1 MKKETTNKVKGTLT
15 PEEKAPFNLAAKV
28 LRDAGFKQVLIFATR
43 LGSADDAKRIDVS
56 DKMELKKYG
65 SHTFQKMD
73 TVCMLASVGSHI
85 EELVKT
91 HPEEK
96 KNVAYFLTR
105 LIDAVIDDDQ
115 EAMN

>member
-1 MKKETTNKVKGTLT
+1 MKNETMNKVKGNLN
-15 PEEKAPFNLAAKV
+15 PEEKAPFNLAASV
-28 LRDAGFKQVLIFATR
+28 LRNAGFKQVLIFATR
-43 LGSADDAKRIDVS
+43 LDSADDAERIDVS
-56 DKMELKKYG
+56 DRMECKKYG
-65 SHTFQKMD
+65 SHVFQAMD
-73 TVCMLASVGSHI
+73 TITMLASVGSHI
-85 EELVKT
+85 DELVKT

>member
-1 MKKETTNKVKGTLT
+1 MKKETMSKVKGTLSL
-15 PEEKAPFNLAAKV
+15 EEKTPFNWAASV
-28 LRDAGFKQVLIFATR
+28 LRNAGFKQVLIVATR
-43 LGSADDAKRIDVS
+43 LDSADDAERIDVS

-65 SHTFQKMD
+65 SHVFQAMD
-73 TVCMLASVGSHI
+73 TVCMLASVESHI
-85 EELVKT
+85 EELVKN

-115 EAMN
+115 ETMN

>member
-1 MKKETTNKVKGTLT
+1 MKKETMSKAKGTLT
-15 PEEKAPFNLAAKV
+15 PEERAPFNLAASV
-28 LRDAGFKQVLIFATR
+28 LRNAGFKQVLIFATR
-43 LGSADDAKRIDVS
+43 LGSADDAERIDVS

-73 TVCMLASVGSHI
+73 TVSMLASVGSHI
-85 EELVKT
+85 EELVKS

-96 KNVAYFLTR
+96 KNVAFFLTR
-105 LIDAVIDDDQ
+105 LIGAVIDDDP

>member
-1 MKKETTNKVKGTLT
+1 MENERTTNDAA
-15 PEEKAPFNLAAKV
+15 EKLAFDLAASV

-43 LGSADDAKRIDVS
+43 LGSADDAERIDVS
-56 DKMELKKYG
+56 DRMELKKYG
-65 SHTFQKMD
+65 SHVFQKMD

-85 EELVKT
+85 EELVKS

-105 LIDAVIDDDQ
+105 LIDAVIDDDA
-115 EAMN
+115 EELN

>member
-1 MKKETTNKVKGTLT
+1 MKNETMNKVKGTLT
-15 PEEKAPFNLAAKV
+15 PEERAPFNLAAKV

-43 LGSADDAKRIDVS
+43 LGSADDAERIDVS